1 MTNNTSLY
9 AAFGN
14 CTGLTG
20 TVETIFA
27 NTNNLT
33 KITTSSS
40 CFVGVRNLTGNG
52 MRFVNAPKAATY
64 TVGTNST
71 NSSYRT
77 FLGCTNLS
85 DYAEIPAAYK

>member
-1 MTNNTSLY
+1 
-9 AAFGN
+9 
-14 CTGLTG
+14 
-20 TVETIFA
+20 
-27 NTNNLT
+27 
-33 KITTSSS
+33 
-40 CFVGVRNLTGNG
+40 

-77 FLGCTNLS
+77 FFGCTNLS